1 MTKHCKP
8 RGGAPV
14 GVLADLDPLEANAV
28 LYLRH
33 WSDGTKGRRAIS
45 KELATLLG
53 GPHGRAATEALNNL
67 LELCRDYGRRPLMHH
82 HTRCTCLGADE
93 ACFANFIAAAA
104 EGERDDA
111 LLLATLLVRPDVAPM
126 LASVAFEFGVLLRR
140 ATDRA
145 SIHPTTHPVETTLH

>member
-33 WSDGTKGRRAIS
+33 WSNGAKGRDAVS
-45 KELATLLG
+45 KEMVTLLG
-53 GPHGRAATEALNNL
+53 LPRGEAAIEALDNL
-67 LELCRDYGRRPLMHH
+67 LALCRDYGRRPLMHH
-82 HTRCTCLGADE
+82 HMRCTCLGADE
-93 ACFANFIAAAA
+93 ACFANFVAAAA
-104 EGERDDA
+104 DGERDDA

-126 LASVAFEFGVLLRR
+126 LASVAFEFGLLLRR
-140 ATDRA
+140 AAERA
-145 SIHPTTHPVETTLH
+145 PARPTTHPAETTIH